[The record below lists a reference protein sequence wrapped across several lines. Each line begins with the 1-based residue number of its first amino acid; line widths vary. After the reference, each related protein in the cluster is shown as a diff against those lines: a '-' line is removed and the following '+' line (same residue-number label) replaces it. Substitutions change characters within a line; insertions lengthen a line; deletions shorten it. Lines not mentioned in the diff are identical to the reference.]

1 MVTAF
6 TVVHSVGNHCH
17 KPFGKVRQPLLGVT
31 DGNARCKIGDCALTY
46 LYLAQHF
53 RSINRWQSL
62 KIFLYGIDAWRKAAL
77 DDGIKIISGSN
88 NTFLAIKFP
97 TKGIDVITADL
108 TIHIGIFG
116 RKLCSAK
123 YSVESEVIMGGEV
136 AFYLLVFGSL
146 PTMLRLI
153 FCVYIAIVC
162 AFLHNR
168 PKMISESEVKED
180 NSDSQAF
187 SVCLHNVA
195 QTCYKFPC
203 GKSSDIGVFSG
214 LNGEIK
220 G

>member
-1 MVTAF
+1 MITKKG
-6 TVVHSVGNHCH
+6 VG
-17 KPFGKVRQPLLGVT
+17 T
-31 DGNARCKIGDCALTY
+31 SKIY
-46 LYLAQHF
+46 IYQ
-53 RSINRWQSL
+53 RQSL
-62 KIFLYGIDAWRKAAL
+62 EVFLYGIDAWRKTAF
-77 DDGIKIISGSN
+77 DDGIEIIGGSN

-97 TKGIDVITADL
+97 AKGIDVITADL

-123 YSVESEVIMGGEV
+123 YSVEPEVIMGGEV

-153 FCVYIAIVC
+153 FCAYIAIVC

-168 PKMISESEVKED
+168 PKMVSESEVKED

-195 QTCYKFPC
+195 
-203 GKSSDIGVFSG
+203 
-214 LNGEIK
+214 
-220 G
+220 